1 MAVPA
6 CFINIGEVQV
16 DDTGDGD
23 EVGDALGALGKDAIG
38 NREGLEHGGLLL
50 GDVEQLIVRN
60 DDHGVDAI
68 GEGLDALLGALLT
81 LAALEGEGLGH
92 DGDGQCADLVHRD
105 IGNDGSSAGTGAAA
119 LAAGDK
125 HHVGASERLG
135 DVVAGLIGSLAAN
148 LGIGAGAQAA
158 GKVGADVHLDIG
170 IRDRECLSIGVDGN
184 KLDAADALFD
194 HSIDRVGTAA
204 ADADHL
210 NDGKVVVD
218 LCLVHVGPPNKGYS
232 HSMGRPLRTLTFRLK
247 VNAKVNRIMFAHY
260 ERISQIIDRENQT
273 NQINGVVWP
282 LNKASTSA
290 TRSIPKCVVARR
302 AHIDIRYA
310 LYLRKQLGD
319 YAFLL
324 GDIVRIAQRHLNA
337 VIEVCRDGFDRRRG
351 NILDLSQELA
361 RKTTHIIQ
369 AGLNGFGVH
378 RLAGNR
384 SDIRRDISQ

>member
-1 MAVPA
+1 MDAQVLGTGDGEQHARGTIDGALEQRAGDGLLGSVDGTGIPRRGTDTHHGGTGLLHDGL
-6 CFINIGEVQV
+6 NIGEVQV

-23 EVGDALGALGKDAIG
+23 EVGDALGALGKDTIG

-50 GDVEQLIVRN
+50 GDVEQLIVRD

-68 GEGLDALLGALLT
+68 GEGLDALLGALLA

-105 IGNDGSSAGTGAAA
+105 IGNDGSSAGTGATA
-119 LAAGDK
+119 LTAGDK

-135 DVVAGLIGSLAAN
+135 NVVAGLIGSLAAN
-148 LGIGAGAQAA
+148 LGVGAGAQAA

-290 TRSIPKCVVARR
+290 TRSE
-302 AHIDIRYA
+302 H
-310 LYLRKQLGD
+310 
-319 YAFLL
+319 
-324 GDIVRIAQRHLNA
+324 
-337 VIEVCRDGFDRRRG
+337 
-351 NILDLSQELA
+351 S
-361 RKTTHIIQ
+361 
-369 AGLNGFGVH
+369 
-378 RLAGNR
+378 
-384 SDIRRDISQ
+384 